1 MEQERTRIKR
11 ITHQFPAL
19 DHWFKQSRKFPKLIT
34 MCEHAAIS
42 RSPSALTSL
51 RVWRTPSSVVISPH
65 CRLNRSDKVTRSSQ
79 RQLIIRLAPF
89 AFPRQASTMAKP
101 YQPID
106 CGVYDQLEVL
116 AMRRTVCQIEYSGT
130 KGIRETIESPI
141 VDVFAKS
148 GEEFITLQDG
158 QQIRLDRL
166 LRLNGKPMNGTC
178 GVSDKE

>member
-1 MEQERTRIKR
+1 
-11 ITHQFPAL
+11 
-19 DHWFKQSRKFPKLIT
+19 
-34 MCEHAAIS
+34 
-42 RSPSALTSL
+42 
-51 RVWRTPSSVVISPH
+51 
-65 CRLNRSDKVTRSSQ
+65 
-79 RQLIIRLAPF
+79 
-89 AFPRQASTMAKP
+89 MAKP